1 MRALITCDSGEVV
14 AGIVDFVVSQ
24 HASLR
29 LLSRALARAEDGPLA
44 VVLIVLNGLRCYVG
58 VYPEGQGSAVVAA
71 RRLNERRAVAALK
84 QMMPERQWTEL
95 VVAWRFVHV
104 ARAIARLSRTILRDC
119 TRTVKLARVLR
130 RRYGVFRALRIVE
143 LFAYYRRYCELLAE
157 RPLELAVMSSH
168 SNPHGI
174 ALNLASARFGVP
186 IVLITHGMPVLPIA
200 RLDYGLAIVECEAS
214 RHIYE
219 AAACRMDYVVVKS
232 RKRDWSPMRVPV
244 LSGGLQVGVFL
255 SKDPVEERV
264 VSCVQALLT
273 DVRVT
278 DVRVR
283 PHPVNL
289 WPGLAGRIASFG
301 DDRVRLLSAQ
311 SLDAGLRECDLL
323 LAGNSTVLLDA
334 LVAGCPAC
342 YVRGL
347 DHGPYDVQGFVRDG
361 LVCELAQPS
370 AIDYDAIAGFYR
382 RDGWP
387 RVLRHYADIDRD
399 DIEVGQAVR
408 AAVKRMITDDRYERG
423 VA

>member
-1 MRALITCDSGEVV
+1 MTARPRPSSCALSAGMRALITCDSGEVV

-24 HASLR
+24 HAGLR

-95 VVAWRFVHV
+95 VFAWRFVHV
-104 ARAIARLSRTILRDC
+104 ARAIPRLSRTILRDC
-119 TRTVKLARVLR
+119 TRTVKL
-130 RRYGVFRALRIVE
+130 
-143 LFAYYRRYCELLAE
+143 
-157 RPLELAVMSSH
+157 
-168 SNPHGI
+168 
-174 ALNLASARFGVP
+174 
-186 IVLITHGMPVLPIA
+186 A

-219 AAACRMDYVVVKS
+219 AAACRMDYLVVKS

-301 DDRVRLLSAQ
+301 DNRVRLLSAQ

-408 AAVKRMITDDRYERG
+408 AAVKGMIADDRYERG